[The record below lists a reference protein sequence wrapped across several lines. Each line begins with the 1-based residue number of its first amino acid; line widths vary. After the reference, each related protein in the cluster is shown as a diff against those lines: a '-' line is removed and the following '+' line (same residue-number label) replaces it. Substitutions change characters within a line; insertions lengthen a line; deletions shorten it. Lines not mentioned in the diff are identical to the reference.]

1 MLEKGEAQA
10 LSQEEVLMRL
20 PHLFGVRFDRSLEN
34 AVIVQAPGRLNLLGE
49 HTDYNGGFVL
59 PIAINRYTIVAA
71 APAKHRVRVWTEAL
85 QEQDIFEPWD
95 LRRDSKRL
103 WVNYIRGIVWVLGA
117 PYVPVDGADMLI
129 AGNLPLGAGV
139 SSSAALE
146 VAAALAF
153 LHLAKRELPRR
164 ELALLCQRA
173 ENEFVGV
180 QCGIMDQFTVALAEE
195 GHALLLDCAT
205 LETQAVPLT
214 GDAPVFFVL
223 DTGKPRT
230 LAASAYNERRAQC
243 EAAAR
248 FFGQD
253 SLRTVTPEMLEAAQ
267 NELDEILLRR
277 SRHVISEN
285 ARVLAAVEA
294 IKRGDWEHFGQLLQ
308 ASHASL
314 RDDYEVS
321 CSELDIMCEAA
332 LEQSGC
338 LGARMVGAGFGGCA
352 MAAVRPDA
360 VASFAEKVAE
370 AYQRKTGLQPRIFA
384 VRAAAGATIIS
395 S

>member
-10 LSQEEVLMRL
+10 LSKEEVLMRL

-205 LETQAVPLT
+205 LETQAVPLA

-253 SLRTVTPEMLEAAQ
+253 SLRTVTPEMLEVAQ

>member
-10 LSQEEVLMRL
+10 LSKEEVLMRL

-34 AVIVQAPGRLNLLGE
+34 AVFVQAPGRLNLLGE

-384 VRAAAGATIIS
+384 VRAAAGATVIS